1 MTGLEL
7 VDVTKRFGGITAVD
21 GFNAEVDTGEVVG
34 LIGPNGAGKSTV
46 VNMLAGSFRPSR
58 GRIILDGQEITTW
71 QAHRRARA
79 GVFRTYQTP
88 RLFRRLSVAENVR
101 LAAHS
106 CRRRHDDG
114 LDFDEVVEGLQLA
127 DDLQRSVDS
136 LNIVSRH
143 RIEIARCLLASPR
156 LLLLDE
162 PTAGMSA
169 EDAEATL
176 AVIRSWQPRVGF
188 GVLLIEHNL
197 ALVSAATSRLLVLN
211 FGRSIAGG
219 LTADVL
225 EDEGVVTAYLGG
237 AA

>member
-1 MTGLEL
+1 VTGLEL
-7 VDVTKRFGGITAVD
+7 VDVTKRFGGITAVN
-21 GFNAEVDTGEVVG
+21 GLTAEVDTGEVVG

-46 VNMLAGSFRPSR
+46 VNMLAGSFRPSS
-58 GRIILDGQEITTW
+58 GRIVLDGQDITTW
-71 QAHRRARA
+71 HAHRRARA

-88 RLFRRLSVAENVR
+88 RLFRRLSVTDNLR
-101 LAAHS
+101 LSALT
-106 CRRRHDDG
+106 CRRRHDDALG
-114 LDFDEVVEGLQLA
+114 FDEVVEGMQLS

-143 RIEIARCLLASPR
+143 RVEIARCLLASPT

-169 EDAEATL
+169 EDAETTL

-197 ALVSAATSRLLVLN
+197 ALVSAAASRLLVLN
-211 FGRSIAGG
+211 FGRSIARGP
-219 LTADVL
+219 TADVL
-225 EDEGVVTAYLGG
+225 EDKGVVAAYLGSV
-237 AA
+237 A